1 MVQGLKFLSKKS
13 FNPQN
18 LSNQKRTW
26 EREQEQKREEARL
39 RERERQLVI
48 ERDHEELAR
57 SRDGASGGQKA
68 SLRFMYD
75 QPSSLDA
82 KKKDDELEGIHDDST
97 KSNGD
102 EVESYRKAG
111 DDDAAAAFR
120 RMLAGVHEEQQ
131 ENDSETVND
140 LGSSLIISGS
150 TAEANATE
158 QKRELTQLEKA
169 VGKRNGMSSLTY
181 EEQISRFP
189 QLKNAPIAIKR
200 KGKGEEDD
208 PKTNLNFKPL
218 GAQIR
223 NVRCLACKIWG
234 HQKGDR
240 ECKLSGWD
248 PFSSSSMNAMSAIP
262 SSSIMPDSK
271 QRPVNG
277 DKHDD
282 HDYYGPSKTE
292 DRERKRQNRYYSDS
306 DSEDSRDRRRRRKK
320 KSSRRKDSRR
330 DRSDRKRRKSSRRRD
345 YDSDRSSDF
354 SRDYERRRRDR
365 KRKKE
370 ERKRRDSRSRS
381 RSPSS
386 RSR

>member
-57 SRDGASGGQKA
+57 SRDGTSGGQKA

-82 KKKDDELEGIHDDST
+82 KKKDDELEGINDST

-102 EVESYRKAG
+102 EVESFRKAG

-120 RMLAGVHEEQQ
+120 RMLAGVHEEQ
-131 ENDSETVND
+131 EEKESETAND

-271 QRPVNG
+271 RPANG
-277 DKHDD
+277 EKQDD
-282 HDYYGPSKTE
+282 HGYYGPSKTE
-292 DRERKRQNRYYSDS
+292 DRERKRQNRYHSDS
-306 DSEDSRDRRRRRKK
+306 DSEDSRDRQRRRKK

-330 DRSDRKRRKSSRRRD
+330 DRSDRKRTKSERSRRRD
-345 YDSDRSSDF
+345 YDSDHSSDF

-370 ERKRRDSRSRS
+370 KRRRRDSRSRS